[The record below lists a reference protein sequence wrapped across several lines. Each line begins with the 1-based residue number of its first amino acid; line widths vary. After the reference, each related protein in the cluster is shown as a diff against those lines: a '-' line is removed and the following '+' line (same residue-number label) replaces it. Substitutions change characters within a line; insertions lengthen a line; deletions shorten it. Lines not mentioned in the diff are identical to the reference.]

1 MRSFNTQNDGGVL
14 EPRRGAK
21 RACGRYYG
29 KIVVVHQHD
38 RAQELQRLVD
48 DRDFD
53 ELLRRV
59 TLAEVAAAWHCYHR
73 RQADGFD
80 DPDWWALE
88 YWMEAGGPESR
99 RQEGLLALIASA
111 ATDDEARMVGAGPL
125 ENYLSAVTLDLPPQP
140 PGVSFMEWA
149 DRASLRGDP
158 ERIAWAEAQRAS
170 GRFRT
175 ALSVVYVWGQ
185 IEDEL
190 AERLE
195 AVAGVALPRPRR

>member
-1 MRSFNTQNDGGVL
+1 LTRFRG
-14 EPRRGAK
+14 RR
-21 RACGRYYG
+21 CGG

-38 RAQELQRLVD
+38 GTQELQRLVD
-48 DRDFD
+48 NRDFD

-73 RQADGFD
+73 RQADDID

-88 YWMEAGGPESR
+88 YWMQSAGPESR
-99 RQEGLLALIASA
+99 LQEGLLALIDAA
-111 ATDDEARMVGAGPL
+111 ATDEEARMVGAGPL
-125 ENYLSAVTLDLPPQP
+125 ENYLSAVTLELPPQP

-149 DRASLRGDP
+149 DRASLHGEP
-158 ERIAWAEAQRAS
+158 QRIAWAEAQRAS

-175 ALSVVYVWGQ
+175 ALSVVYVWGE

-190 AERLE
+190 AGRLE
-195 AVAGVALPRPRR
+195 AVAGAPLPRPRRRP